1 MKTAVLAVTAALGV
15 LPAHAWSASD
25 LVFEPAYFEQ
35 AAPVTAFDMVARL
48 PGFVI
53 DSGDAVRGY
62 AGAAGNVLVDGVRPS
77 TKNRTLDDILKAIPA
92 SQVARIELIRT
103 ARPGLDQKGA
113 QLLANV
119 VRITAASSVHAFTL
133 SNYTYTDGTTRPAF
147 RAETSRRGIAGGW
160 EASLLLSRN
169 QDESGNGERVKRR
182 PSGEVLERARI
193 SVDSP
198 IRGAE
203 ARMAADL
210 PLAGGTT
217 RGNLSL
223 THQDYRTHE
232 AIAFVDGGMSGLH
245 ARTDDRIRTNSG
257 EIGGEWSRA
266 FGSLNTKLLML
277 ATRKDI
283 AVRSA
288 SDDGGTPS
296 DYVSDSVAD
305 ERILRATADRT
316 PERGAAWEISSE
328 LAYNA
333 LESRSALSIA
343 GAPVALP
350 GGNVT
355 ITEWRGDASA
365 LVKIPVFNRL
375 SAEMMIRGEA
385 SRLEQEDHA
394 SGFGYSRDFGFLKPK
409 VLLRWNPGTRGQVR
423 LRMEREVGQL
433 DFSDFASS
441 ASLLEGTVDA
451 GNVDLRPQTS
461 WVFEADV
468 ERRFGT
474 DGALT
479 FAFRHERID
488 NVLDLRPVE
497 GFDAPGNIG
506 RGKINAASV
515 QFTWPLDSIGI
526 AGGRVSFS
534 GEWRHSRVRDPVTGS
549 RRSITA
555 LAPFEGEIH
564 ASLDRPALR
573 STFAL
578 DVYFGQKLTYR
589 RINEVRQTFAEP
601 YASLKWTFN
610 ATPRVTIET
619 SVQNILSRKH
629 DRDRFVYAGPRG
641 TGDIQFE
648 ENRWYR
654 SRTGAFISIRY
665 QH

>member
-1 MKTAVLAVTAALGV
+1 M
-15 LPAHAWSASD
+15 
-25 LVFEPAYFEQ
+25 
-35 AAPVTAFDMVARL
+35 
-48 PGFVI
+48 
-53 DSGDAVRGY
+53 
-62 AGAAGNVLVDGVRPS
+62 
-77 TKNRTLDDILKAIPA
+77 
-92 SQVARIELIRT
+92 
-103 ARPGLDQKGA
+103 
-113 QLLANV
+113 
-119 VRITAASSVHAFTL
+119 
-133 SNYTYTDGTTRPAF
+133 
-147 RAETSRRGIAGGW
+147 
-160 EASLLLSRN
+160 
-169 QDESGNGERVKRR
+169 
-182 PSGEVLERARI
+182 
-193 SVDSP
+193 DSP

-210 PLAGGTT
+210 PLAGGTA

-232 AIAFVDGGMSGLH
+232 AIAFVEGGMSGLN

-266 FGSLNTKLLML
+266 FGGLNTKLLML

-305 ERILRATADRT
+305 ERILRVTADRT
-316 PERGAAWEISSE
+316 PERGAAWEISTE

-333 LESRSALSIA
+333 LESKSALSMA

-365 LVKIPVFNRL
+365 QVKVPVFNRL

-394 SGFGYSRDFGFLKPK
+394 SGFVYSRDFGFLKPK
-409 VLLRWNPGTRGQVR
+409 VLLRWSPGTRGQVR
-423 LRMEREVGQL
+423 LRAEREVGQL

-468 ERRFGT
+468 ERRFGA

-479 FAFRHERID
+479 LALRHERID

-515 QFTWPLDSIGI
+515 QFTWPLDSVGI

-534 GEWRHSRVRDPVTGS
+534 GEWRHSRVRDPVTGN

-564 ASLDRPALR
+564 ASLDRPAIR

-589 RINEVRQTFAEP
+589 RINEVRQTLAEP

-641 TGDIQFE
+641 TDDIQFE